1 MHLRFLVPLL
11 AALIVLGAGL
21 TMAKLPASVPSYVG
35 SEACSGCHAPA
46 AKAWAKSHHAW
57 AWKSPSKST
66 VLGDFAG
73 ASIEHKGVKS
83 RFFKRGE
90 RFIIET
96 DGPDGKL
103 KDYDVKSVAGITPL
117 QQYLLETEPG
127 RLQASDLAWDTVKKR
142 WYHLYPDQDLKA
154 GNGLHWTGPYK
165 TWNARCAECHATGY
179 KKNYNA
185 QTRRYSSTQAEIGVG
200 CESCHGPG
208 EAHVGWA
215 KQPTG
220 YDLNRWGGLTK
231 KGLTIGFTSRSPE
244 TEIQQCAGC
253 HSRREPLADGNP
265 LPGTLFHDAYRLS
278 LLRPGL
284 YHADGSIQDEVFV
297 YGSFLQSKMYAR
309 GVRCTDCHN
318 AHSTS
323 LKADGNAI
331 CTQCHSPAGN
341 TRFPTLRKTAYD
353 SPSHHFHKP
362 DTEGAQCKSCH
373 MIERVYM
380 GVDGRRDHSFR
391 IPRPDLSAKTG
402 APNACVDCH
411 SDRDASWAAQQLGQR
426 FPNSIQRGSHFS
438 EVFAI
443 ARKDPVNSVK
453 ALLGLASDKALAGII
468 RATAL
473 DIVSGVSDPTTA
485 EQAAELIGDTDP
497 LVRAAAI
504 DVQRGARPQDRV
516 QRLLPAL
523 ADELQSVRIT
533 AARALLGAP
542 VVRLPTLQN
551 EALRSAQRE
560 WRASL
565 LAKADFPETHIVLGG
580 TALVLRNPRAAEQAF
595 REAVRQ
601 DPQLVQA
608 WRMITRIRAAIGDR
622 KGARDVADEALRSN
636 PQSPLIRSLREQ
648 LN

>member
-1 MHLRFLVPLL
+1 MRV
-11 AALIVLGAGL
+11 
-21 TMAKLPASVPSYVG
+21 
-35 SEACSGCHAPA
+35 ACG
-46 AKAWAKSHHAW
+46 
-57 AWKSPSKST
+57 
-66 VLGDFAG
+66 
-73 ASIEHKGVKS
+73 
-83 RFFKRGE
+83 
-90 RFIIET
+90 
-96 DGPDGKL
+96 
-103 KDYDVKSVAGITPL
+103 
-117 QQYLLETEPG
+117 
-127 RLQASDLAWDTVKKR
+127 
-142 WYHLYPDQDLKA
+142 
-154 GNGLHWTGPYK
+154 
-165 TWNARCAECHATGY
+165 
-179 KKNYNA
+179 A
-185 QTRRYSSTQAEIGVG
+185 QTVIMPT
-200 CESCHGPG
+200 
-208 EAHVGWA
+208 AHASKRTEMRFVRNATPQPVTRVSQPCA
-215 KQPTG
+215 KQ
-220 YDLNRWGGLTK
+220 
-231 KGLTIGFTSRSPE
+231 LTI
-244 TEIQQCAGC
+244 
-253 HSRREPLADGNP
+253 
-265 LPGTLFHDAYRLS
+265 
-278 LLRPGL
+278 
-284 YHADGSIQDEVFV
+284 
-297 YGSFLQSKMYAR
+297 
-309 GVRCTDCHN
+309 
-318 AHSTS
+318 
-323 LKADGNAI
+323 
-331 CTQCHSPAGN
+331 
-341 TRFPTLRKTAYD
+341 

-533 AARALLGAP
+533 TARALLGAP